1 MMPKQKKKASSL
13 RGLGGLLES
22 ALGRHGISKQV
33 TAAMIVVR
41 ANEILQDLLTP
52 PLSEDVKALV
62 YKDGVLTIA
71 CKNAA
76 AGFDIANMSEA
87 LGKSLETEFSDI
99 TITRVEHR
107 VKPEAWKDWD

>member
-13 RGLGGLLES
+13 KGISGLLES
-22 ALGRHGISKQV
+22 ALGRHGITKQV
-33 TAAMIVVR
+33 TAALIVVK
-41 ANEILQDLLTP
+41 ANEILAEMLTP

-62 YKDGVLTIA
+62 YKDGILTIA

-76 AGFDIANMSEA
+76 AGFDIANMGEA
-87 LGKSLETEFSDI
+87 IGKQLETEFSDV

-107 VKPEAWKDWD
+107 VKPEVWKDWD